1 MISFEGVSVARNFFH
16 FRFMLKKFGK
26 KLKTTDEKYSG
37 DKPEY
42 EPITN
47 QNFLVFKGVSIVRI
61 SGNKDIKLY
70 WRNK

>member
-42 EPITN
+42 EPIIDHI
-47 QNFLVFKGVSIVRI
+47 FLVFKGVLSDVFLNLNANR
-61 SGNKDIKLY
+61 SV
-70 WRNK
+70 